1 MPKTLVNQMRQSF
14 GLHFIK
20 STLPLFLSL
29 SLYIYVYV
37 THVHGEES
45 GEGEGE
51 TERESFPAG
60 GCGAS
65 AGFDD
70 AEATGNRLSSL
81 TLDRYRGWMVT
92 QCLAHS
98 LDLMRRSSLS
108 HGD

>member
-14 GLHFIK
+14 RLHFYK
-20 STLPLFLSL
+20 EQSPSL
-29 SLYIYVYV
+29 SIYADV
-37 THVHGEES
+37 THVHGEEK

-51 TERESFPAG
+51 TERDSLPAG
-60 GCGAS
+60 GRGAS

-92 QCLAHS
+92 QRLAHS
-98 LDLMRRSSLS
+98 LDLTHRSSLS
-108 HGD
+108 QGD